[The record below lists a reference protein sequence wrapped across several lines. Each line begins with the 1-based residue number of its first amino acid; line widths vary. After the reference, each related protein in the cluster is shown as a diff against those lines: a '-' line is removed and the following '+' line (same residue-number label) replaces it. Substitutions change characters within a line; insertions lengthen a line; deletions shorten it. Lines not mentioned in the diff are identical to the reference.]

1 MVRQLKEAKTYQ
13 EQIENL
19 INKHDLQIS
28 DRTKAEQILST
39 VNYYRLSAYGIGLMQ
54 PADPEKYLPGITLE
68 HIYHLY
74 QFDSGLR
81 NILTPLIEYVEI
93 AFKTRLAYQL
103 AITYGAEGYR
113 DASHF
118 SQKTDRNRNS
128 IYQKAIDQLDK
139 EIEHQQSLPCVKHH
153 MTVYGGHFPI
163 WAAMELFSFGMACS
177 LYDVCSNKDKKGVAT
192 CFYVTPQRLYGWMLT
207 LLELRNMCAHYNRLY
222 NMLFK
227 QPPALDP
234 RYQQYNSN
242 RLFPKLLVLKT
253 LTPKDMWDQFV
264 NKLQNLLHKYPEA
277 RPDFMGFP
285 PNWLALLKTP

>member
-19 INKHDLQIS
+19 INNHALQIS
-28 DRTKAEQILST
+28 DRTKAEEILST

-93 AFKTRLAYQL
+93 AFRTRLAYQL

-128 IYQKAIDQLDK
+128 IYQKTIDQLDK
-139 EIEHQQSLPCVKHH
+139 EIEHPDLFFPLIPYIQQVFRRQPVESPRATDAEVEIPFLQQP
-153 MTVYGGHFPI
+153 GDLNPHFVQDFP
-163 WAAMELFSFGMACS
+163 
-177 LYDVCSNKDKKGVAT
+177 
-192 CFYVTPQRLYGWMLT
+192 
-207 LLELRNMCAHYNRLY
+207 
-222 NMLFK
+222 
-227 QPPALDP
+227 
-234 RYQQYNSN
+234 
-242 RLFPKLLVLKT
+242 LFPGRNVLMT
-253 LTPKDMWDQFV
+253 GQT
-264 NKLQNLLHKYPEA
+264 A
-277 RPDFMGFP
+277 GFAAEI
-285 PNWLALLKTP
+285 NGGME

>member
-19 INKHDLQIS
+19 INNHALQIS
-28 DRTKAEQILST
+28 DRTKAEEILST

-93 AFKTRLAYQL
+93 TFRTRLAYQL
-103 AITYGAEGYR
+103 AIMYGAEGYR

-118 SQKTDRNRNS
+118 SRKTDRNRNS
-128 IYQKAIDQLDK
+128 IYQKTIDQLDK

-163 WAAMELFSFGMACS
+163 WAAMELIANAESKIEDTLIAFNSSTCYLSDATASLAQQLSETRSSIDRLSFAFQED
-177 LYDVCSNKDKKGVAT
+177 L
-192 CFYVTPQRLYGWMLT
+192 Q
-207 LLELRNMCAHYNRLY
+207 
-222 NMLFK
+222 
-227 QPPALDP
+227 
-234 RYQQYNSN
+234 
-242 RLFPKLLVLKT
+242 
-253 LTPKDMWDQFV
+253 
-264 NKLQNLLHKYPEA
+264 KLQENLK
-277 RPDFMGFP
+277 
-285 PNWLALLKTP
+285 K